1 MRVRTKD
8 LAHSLRFL
16 ARRSLLSAAD
26 HVVTNPLVRWTWTGP
41 SEENLIG
48 ALAEFRPTDRETV
61 LEMMQGRYLLASK
74 LVDTHGVSPFSLDV
88 DHDDWHDDLQ
98 AFAWLRHFRD
108 ARTDEERR
116 FARTLTLDWI
126 GREGQFSRDTWA
138 PSLTARRVLNWL
150 RHYNILLE
158 GASPEQNQQIS
169 RSLSTQISSLK
180 LRGMLTTDPVDA
192 LLVAVALVGV
202 GLCADRPASEIELR
216 VRRVLQL
223 LDEQIDEDGL
233 HRTRSARVQVQLL
246 IELTTVRTALRRDY
260 EDLSRQLEE
269 LTESMHRALDAV
281 SLGTGEPGYFNGTG
295 QMAHDLMVAIQAQ
308 SAARA
313 RQTGTAGGYGRLIAG
328 RSIVV
333 ADSGLVPDPAYA
345 RHAHASA
352 LAFEFSHGRDLIVC
366 NCGPAP
372 SDYEDGML
380 FRQGIA
386 HSAPTINALSAAA
399 IPTTGPLAG
408 RLIQLG
414 QPGEIEARPAD
425 DMLILTTHGYAERF
439 GISLERRL
447 SLLAEGKTLVGQDR
461 FNRHRPK
468 VSGAAAIRFHLAH
481 QTDVQVNDDLVRLRL
496 ASGAIWT
503 FLWEGAELRV
513 EDSVRQ
519 SAYFGF
525 HRTRQLVLEVLAS
538 DATDVSWIFTLEE
551 H

>member
-1 MRVRTKD
+1 M
-8 LAHSLRFL
+8 AHSLRFL
-16 ARRSLLSAAD
+16 ANKSLLSAAD
-26 HVVTNPLVRWTWTGP
+26 HIVTNPLVRWTWTGP
-41 SEENLIG
+41 GNDELFG
-48 ALAEFRPTDRETV
+48 GLTEFRPTDRETI

-98 AFAWLRHFRD
+98 TFAWLRHFRD

-116 FARTLTLDWI
+116 FARTLALDWI
-126 GREGQFSRDTWA
+126 GREGQFNRETWN

-150 RHYNILLE
+150 RHYNILLD
-158 GASPEQNQQIS
+158 GATPEQAQQII

-180 LRGMLTTDPVDA
+180 LRAMLTTEPMEG
-192 LLVAVALVGV
+192 LLVAIALVGV
-202 GLCADRPASEIELR
+202 ALCGDRPAAEVDAR

-233 HRTRSARVQVQLL
+233 HRTRSAKTQVALL
-246 IELTTVRTALRRDY
+246 VEITTIRQGLRRDH
-260 EDLSRQLEE
+260 EELSRE
-269 LTESMHRALDAV
+269 LDALAESMHRALDAI
-281 SLGTGEPGYFNGTG
+281 SLGTGEPGYFHGTG
-295 QMAHDLMVAIQAQ
+295 QMPHDLMVAVQAQ

-313 RQTGTAGGYGRLIAG
+313 RQTGIAGGYGRLIAG

-333 ADSGLVPDPAYA
+333 ADSGLVPDAEYA

-372 SDYEDGML
+372 SDYDDAML

-399 IPTTGPLAG
+399 IPTSGPLAG
-408 RLIQLG
+408 RLSPLG
-414 QPGEIEARPAD
+414 LPGTIEARSAD
-425 DMLILTTHGYAERF
+425 DTLIITTNGYAERF
-439 GISLERRL
+439 GVTLERHL
-447 SLLAEGKTLVGQDR
+447 TLLAEGKTLVGQDR
-461 FNRHRPK
+461 FTRHRPK

-481 QTDVQVNDDLVRLRL
+481 QTDVQVGEEIVRLRL

-525 HRTRQLVLEVLAS
+525 HRTKQLVLEVLAS
-538 DATDVSWIFTLEE
+538 DATEVSWIFTLEE